1 MCLADEKTKDWVKK
15 IPCLNSKEVEMWI
28 SPGKAGLKIHILDL
42 FPVLSSS
49 ITALATVKLSTIAKY
64 SITAYHV
71 MLEIFSAKS

>member
-1 MCLADEKTKDWVKK
+1 
-15 IPCLNSKEVEMWI
+15 MWI
-28 SPGKAGLKIHILDL
+28 SPGKAGLKIHTLNL

-71 MLEIFSAKS
+71 MLEIFRAKSQDKQFMKGKGKKCERDK

>member
-1 MCLADEKTKDWVKK
+1 
-15 IPCLNSKEVEMWI
+15 MWI
-28 SPGKAGLKIHILDL
+28 SPGKAGLKIHTLNL

-71 MLEIFSAKS
+71 MLEIFRDKS